1 MNCWHCN
8 TELIWGGDH
17 DLDDED
23 DMYYS
28 MVTNL
33 SCPRCKSYVEVYIR
47 VKIKMT
53 KSFTKLKHQVKSSR
67 YYLFWGAATIAVMA
81 GQIYVG
87 NGYRGMS
94 ESVKDLTETITIKME
109 WDELRRGRGTGPYIP
124 MVNPDDYI
132 IWETI
137 ENYED

>member
-1 MNCWHCN
+1 
-8 TELIWGGDH
+8 
-17 DLDDED
+17 
-23 DMYYS
+23 
-28 MVTNL
+28 
-33 SCPRCKSYVEVYIR
+33 
-47 VKIKMT
+47 MT

-67 YYLFWGAATIAVMA
+67 YYLFWGAATIAVVA

-94 ESVKDLTETITIKME
+94 QSVKDLTETITIKME
-109 WDELRRGRGTGPYIP
+109 WDELNKRRTGQSPYIP

-137 ENYED
+137 K